1 MSQDDYHFESEPVL
15 SWRER
20 LRPFVLP
27 VDAKPANPVL
37 FGGRV
42 LVLIMI
48 ALWTPSLVQT
58 DLASPDALAGFLH
71 GPYLVF
77 HEAGHVLF
85 SAFGS
90 EFLTIAGGTL
100 MQLIIPAL
108 AFGAFMMSRNI
119 FGAAVGLWWFAGSLM
134 DCAPY
139 IFDARRGVLPLLG
152 GTTGSEHPD
161 YHDWSNMLRRLGWMR
176 HDQSIGRAVMFIG
189 SALAILAVVWGAVL
203 LWRQFRGLKL
213 DAAPHEWGD

>member
-1 MSQDDYHFESEPVL
+1 MSDDGFTSEPVL
-15 SWRER
+15 SPWARIK
-20 LRPFVLP
+20 PYVLP
-27 VDAKPANPVL
+27 DEERPANPVF

-42 LVLIMI
+42 LVLILI
-48 ALWTPSLVQT
+48 ALWTPSLVTT
-58 DLASPDALAGFLH
+58 DLAAPDALAGWLH

-85 SAFGS
+85 SAFG

-100 MQLIIPAL
+100 MQLIIPGLAL
-108 AFGAFMMSRNI
+108 GAFLYSRNI

-139 IFDARRGVLPLLG
+139 IYDARAGALPLLG

-161 YHDWSNMLRRLGWMR
+161 FHDWNNMLRRLGWLR
-176 HDQSIGRAVMFIG
+176 HDHAIGKAVMAVG
-189 SALAILAVVWGAVL
+189 VTLAIAGLVWGAVL
-203 LWRQFRGLKL
+203 LWRQARRLNLSAKPF
-213 DAAPHEWGD
+213 EWGD